1 MKDKTV
7 TALLALFLGWIGIHR
22 FYLGKTVVGLIYL
35 IFCWTF
41 IPAIISF
48 IEAIIFF
55 TMDQQAFDAKY
66 NSKALQY
73 QVVNNKPANVAEELE
88 RLHALKEKGIITQ
101 AEFEAKK
108 AKLL

>member
-1 MKDKTV
+1 
-7 TALLALFLGWIGIHR
+7 
-22 FYLGKTVVGLIYL
+22 
-35 IFCWTF
+35 
-41 IPAIISF
+41 
-48 IEAIIFF
+48 
-55 TMDQQAFDAKY
+55 MDQQAFDAKY